1 MEKNKK
7 YTPPKTIWGVY
18 DNLDYN
24 EAIESNDERYV
35 DISAGREE
43 FNFND
48 LLSFLKVNRQY
59 EFMGGRPPQKVYAVF
74 FGHRGCG
81 KSTELKRLAEDLD
94 KEKLF
99 FVVTL
104 DTSIEL
110 DNNNVKY
117 VDVFMALAKRLID
130 KLERHN
136 ININSVYFENLES
149 WFHKKI
155 IISEERKDY
164 ALDIKAGIEGKVGL
178 PFIGKIFANMTTAF
192 KDNSSYKEQLREDI
206 KNNFSEFAA
215 GFNKLIAAANE
226 AVVKK
231 IGRKAILFVIDGLDK
246 LSGEDSSSFF
256 ISDVNQ
262 LQQIHSNF
270 IYTAHID
277 LLYSG
282 TSITQ
287 VFEFSIL
294 PMIKIAE
301 QNGKKFNTGYEVLR
315 KLIYKRAE
323 KSLFTSEKIVDH
335 IIEFSGGNPR
345 HVLQLLEYAYINAN
359 NNMFDEEAVDKGIAR
374 MANIFRRF
382 LTSEDYKKIYSIDH
396 SKEQEQSEHIRKLL
410 HNLAILQYNDFW
422 WKSHP
427 VVRTLP
433 SYKKRESFTI

>member
-1 MEKNKK
+1 MKNNKK
-7 YTPPKTIWGVY
+7 YIPPKTIWEVY

-24 EAIESNDERYV
+24 EALDIDDKRYV

-43 FNFND
+43 FSFKD
-48 LLSFLKVNRQY
+48 ILSFLKVSRQY
-59 EFMGGRPPQKVYAVF
+59 KFMGEKPPQKIYAVF

-81 KSTELKRLAEDLD
+81 KSTELKRLAEKLD

-99 FVVTL
+99 FVVNL

-117 VDVFMALAKRLID
+117 VDVFMALAKRLFD

-136 ININSVYFENLES
+136 IEIDPVYFENLES
-149 WFHKKI
+149 WFQKKI
-155 IISEERKDY
+155 IINEERKDY
-164 ALDIKAGIEGKVGL
+164 ALDIKAGVEGKVGL

-226 AVVKK
+226 AVAKK
-231 IGRKAILFVIDGLDK
+231 IDRKAILFVIDGLDK

-262 LQQIHSNF
+262 LQQIQSNF

-301 QNGKKFNTGYEVLR
+301 QNDKKFNKGYEALR
-315 KLIYKRAE
+315 KLIYKRAD
-323 KSLFTSEKIVDH
+323 KSLFTSEKIVDR

-345 HVLQLLEYAYINAN
+345 HILQLLEYAYINAGN
-359 NNMFDEEAVDKGIAR
+359 NIFDKEAVDKGVVR
-374 MANIFRRF
+374 LANIFKRF
-382 LTSEDYKKIYSIDH
+382 LTKEDYEKIYEIDN
-396 SKEQEQSEHIRKLL
+396 SDEPEQSEHIRKLL

-427 VVRTLP
+427 VIRTLP
-433 SYKKRESFTI
+433 SYKKLEKAK